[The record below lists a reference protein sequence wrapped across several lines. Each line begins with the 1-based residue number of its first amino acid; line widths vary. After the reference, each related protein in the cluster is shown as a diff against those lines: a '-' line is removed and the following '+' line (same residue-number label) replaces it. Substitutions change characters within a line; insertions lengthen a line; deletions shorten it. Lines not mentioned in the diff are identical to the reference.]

1 SLNGNLPE
9 IIGSNEVGSVRGN
22 SLSLNSSQYQTYLAM
37 NERIETFE
45 STPGHFRS
53 PDITNSSFDFHVS
66 RLFLVS

>member
-1 SLNGNLPE
+1 SLSGNLLE

-22 SLSLNSSQYQTYLAM
+22 SLSLNSSQYQSI

-53 PDITNSSFDFHVS
+53 PDITNSSFDFH
-66 RLFLVS
+66 